1 MSSRMLASLVVTG
14 AMAVGAFV
22 SPEAQAPTAAA
33 TTPEAVKAFIAS
45 RMARDWTPPKTP
57 WGDPDIQGVFTTKDE
72 ANTPFERPAEW
83 AGRPIEDVTPAE
95 LAAAVVSRQ
104 EAAVERAPFAGGGE
118 SEAGVA
124 IAVPIHWFDNLA
136 ARQQPGPGF
145 VHRPG
150 RMGTIPP
157 LGQREPR
164 LRRHRSRS
172 EERLRTAVG
181 AMRILD
187 RDVADRST
195 VCSTRSACGRT
206 PAIYGNS
213 YQILQTPD
221 YVVMRYEM
229 VHEARVIPLDGRP
242 HASSTIRGYVGD
254 SRGHWEGNSLVVV
267 TTNFNLNLEYRD
279 FPVFSRGL
287 KAGAGPMKN
296 LRMVERF
303 TRIAPDRVEWT
314 TTIDDPTVWTRP
326 WTYSFPLSENNRQ
339 IIYEYACH
347 EGNYAMANIL
357 SAQRAADRKAAAG
370 R

>member
-1 MSSRMLASLVVTG
+1 MIRRMLISLTAAG
-14 AMAVGAFV
+14 AMAVAASGSTA
-22 SPEAQAPTAAA
+22 AQAPAGAAS
-33 TTPEAVKAFIAS
+33 TPETVKAFIAS
-45 RMARDWTPPKTP
+45 RVARNWTPPRTP
-57 WGDPDIQGVFTTKDE
+57 WGDPDIQGVFTSKDE

-83 AGRPIEDVTPAE
+83 AGRAIQDVTPAE
-95 LAAAVVSRQ
+95 LADAVVRRQ

-136 ARQQPGPGF
+136 ARNS
-145 VHRPG
+145 RPWFLLDPPDG
-150 RMGTIPP
+150 KMPPMTAEAKATAIP
-157 LGQREPR
+157 
-164 LRRHRSRS
+164 LRPPNG
-172 EERLRTAVG
+172 ERPDSY
-181 AMRILD
+181 LD
-187 RDVADRST
+187 RDVADRCIVFST
-195 VCSTRSACGRT
+195 GGVWQL
-206 PAIYGNS
+206 PVIYGNS

-221 YVVMRYEM
+221 HVVMRYEM

-242 HASSTIRGYVGD
+242 YASGRIRGYVGD

-267 TTNFNLNLEYRD
+267 TTNFNENLEYRD
-279 FPVFSRGL
+279 FSIFSRGL
-287 KAGAGPMKN
+287 RAGAGPMRN

-314 TTIDDPTVWTRP
+314 TTIDDPTVWARP
-326 WTYSFPLSENNRQ
+326 WTYSFPLSENNKQ

-357 SAQRAADRKAAAG
+357 SAQRAADRRAAEAG

>member
-14 AMAVGAFV
+14 AMAVGVFV

-136 ARQQPGPGF
+136 ARNS
-145 VHRPG
+145 RPWFLLDPPEG
-150 RMGTIPP
+150 KIPP
-157 LGQREPR
+157 LTAEAQASAILKRPPNGEPPD
-164 LRRHRSRS
+164 SY
-172 EERLRTAVG
+172 
-181 AMRILD
+181 LD
-187 RDVADRST
+187 RDVADRCIVFST
-195 VCSTRSACGRT
+195 GGVWQL
-206 PAIYGNS
+206 PVIYGNS